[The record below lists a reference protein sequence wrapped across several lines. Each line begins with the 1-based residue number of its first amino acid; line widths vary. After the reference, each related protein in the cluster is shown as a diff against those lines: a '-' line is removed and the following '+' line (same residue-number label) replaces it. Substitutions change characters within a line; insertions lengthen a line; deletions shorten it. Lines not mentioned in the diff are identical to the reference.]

1 MFTAL
6 YDLLFDPFLQASLAD
21 AAIYVVI
28 EFCEAVLP
36 DFKSS
41 TVPALAEIAKQFS
54 QIPAIAEWIKSRPE
68 SSL

>member
-1 MFTAL
+1 M
-6 YDLLFDPFLQASLAD
+6 AD
-21 AAIYVVI
+21 AAVYSLI
-28 EFCEAVLP
+28 EFCESALS

-68 SSL
+68 TSM